1 MVDIA
6 CSVGHDTSGPKHAKC
21 AEACARAGNPLAIYQ
36 ETTKILYL
44 PVSLDHK
51 NPNAKLMECI
61 EKKVKVSG
69 TVMKKAGLKGIA
81 IEKVEA
87 AQ

>member
-6 CSVGHDTSGPKHAKC
+6 YFVGHDTSGPKHAKC
-21 AEACARAGNPLAIYQ
+21 AEPCSRTGNPLAIYE
-36 ETTKILYL
+36 ETTKMLYL

-51 NPNAKLMECI
+51 NPNAKLMEYI
-61 EKKVKVSG
+61 EKKIKVSG
-69 TVMKKAGLKGIA
+69 TVMKKAGLKGMA

-87 AQ
+87 VQ

>member
-1 MVDIA
+1 M
-6 CSVGHDTSGPKHAKC
+6 
-21 AEACARAGNPLAIYQ
+21 
-36 ETTKILYL
+36 YL

-51 NPNAKLMECI
+51 NPNAKLMDFI
-61 EKKVKVSG
+61 EKRVKVTG
-69 TVMKKAGLKGIA
+69 KVMEKADIKGIA

>member
-1 MVDIA
+1 M
-6 CSVGHDTSGPKHAKC
+6 
-21 AEACARAGNPLAIYQ
+21 
-36 ETTKILYL
+36 LYL

-51 NPNAKLMECI
+51 NPNAKLMEYI

-69 TVMKKAGLKGIA
+69 TVMKKAGLKGMA

-87 AQ
+87 VQ